1 MRLVRSAAAVLAVT
15 LLWPSAV
22 LAIEPGAPE
31 QLIEPEAAV
40 GIKLRQALLTAG
52 EGVDRLT
59 SAQRKSIDRF
69 YQERGNTPIWT
80 DGVGLLPAA
89 FAVMDE
95 IRKADDWGL
104 DAASYKLPQISKTEG
119 AIVAIDRLVE
129 AERLLSI
136 AVSRYAAEAR
146 AGRVDPARYSGMI
159 ERGNVPPEPYD
170 VLSKITLAKDPAEFL
185 VSFNPTHP
193 QFEALRLKLAELRKA
208 GGLSTAEPPTV
219 EIPPG
224 PLLKPGMRHPDVVL
238 LRQRLKVA
246 IPEGA
251 DPFDGEV
258 YDEFLEE
265 AVRNYQIAEGLKADG
280 IVGKTLRAHL
290 NGAPQPEDKATQIER
305 VLVNMERWRWLPSD
319 LGSLY
324 IWNNIPEFLTR
335 VVKDGAVIYEER
347 IVVGKPKTPTPIFS
361 DEMEYVE
368 FHPFWNVPDSIKTNE
383 LLPGLMAG
391 RDPLGRQGLVAK
403 YKGRTVDPYSVDW
416 SSIDIRRFH
425 IYQPPGR
432 GNALGIVKF
441 MFPNKHDVYMHDTPS
456 KSLFNASARAFSHG
470 CMRVRNP
477 LKFAEVVLG
486 EGLGW
491 DRKEIDRHVA
501 NGENQQVR
509 FDRKIPIHI
518 TYFTATVTETGE
530 LVTRSDIYGH
540 DRRLMAALNGAEPI
554 FDDLSDSEVV
564 TSDIEDIP
572 VMPAKKKKR
581 TRIVVN
587 EDEPGVDIIKPKK
600 KRSDTSTT
608 KR

>member
-1 MRLVRSAAAVLAVT
+1 MRLVRSAAAALAVS
-15 LLWPSAV
+15 LIWLPPA

-40 GIKLRQALLTAG
+40 GIKLRQTLLTAN
-52 EGVDRLT
+52 EAMDHLT
-59 SAQRKSIDRF
+59 SAQRNSIDKF

-95 IRKADDWGL
+95 IRKADEWGL
-104 DAASYKLPQISKTEG
+104 DASSYRLPQIAKTEG

-129 AERLLSI
+129 AERLLSV

-146 AGRVDPARYSGMI
+146 AGRVDPSRYSGMV
-159 ERGNVPPEPYD
+159 ERSNVPPDPYD
-170 VLSKITLAKDPAEFL
+170 VLSKISLAKDPADFL

-193 QFEALRLKLAELRKA
+193 QFEALRLKLASLRK
-208 GGLSTAEPPTV
+208 GTGAEEAPAV

-246 IPEGA
+246 LPAGA

-265 AVRNYQIAEGLKADG
+265 AVRNYQIAEGLKPDG
-280 IVGKTLRAHL
+280 IVGKSLRAKL
-290 NGAPQPEDKATQIER
+290 NGNVPESQSAQIER
-305 VLVNMERWRWLPSD
+305 VLVNMERWRWLPAD

-335 VVKDGAVIYEER
+335 VVQDGAVIYEER
-347 IVVGKPKTPTPIFS
+347 IVVGKPKTPTPVFS

-368 FHPFWNVPDSIKTNE
+368 FHPFWNVPDSIKQNE

-391 RDPLGRQGLVAK
+391 RDSLGKQGLVAK

-416 SSIDIRRFH
+416 STVDIRRFH

-432 GNALGIVKF
+432 GNALGIIKF

-456 KSLFNASARAFSHG
+456 KSLFNAPTRAFSHG

-486 EGLGW
+486 LGLGW
-491 DRKEIDRHVA
+491 DRKEIDRHIA
-501 NGENQQVR
+501 RGQNEQVH
-509 FDRKIPIHI
+509 FDRKIPIHV
-518 TYFTATVTETGE
+518 TYFTATVNDAGE
-530 LVTRSDIYGH
+530 LVTRNDLYGH
-540 DRRLMAALNGAEPI
+540 DRRLMAALNGAEPL
-554 FDDLSDSEVV
+554 FDDQSDAEVV
-564 TSDIEDIP
+564 TGDIDAIP
-572 VMPAKKKKR
+572 VLPGKKRKKTQIVVNDDDPSVIVAKKKKR
-581 TRIVVN
+581 GDHTGN
-587 EDEPGVDIIKPKK
+587 
-600 KRSDTSTT
+600 KR
-608 KR
+608 